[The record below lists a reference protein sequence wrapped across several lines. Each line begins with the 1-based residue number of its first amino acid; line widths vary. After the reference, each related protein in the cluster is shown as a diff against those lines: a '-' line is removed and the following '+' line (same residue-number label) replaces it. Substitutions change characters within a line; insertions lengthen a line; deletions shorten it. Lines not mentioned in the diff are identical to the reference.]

1 MHVSLAQ
8 FLDEIEV
15 ILIKFDV
22 VIVGKKP
29 MCLCVCTLEKDR
41 MNILLY
47 LYVK

>member
-15 ILIKFDV
+15 ILIKFDG
-22 VIVGKKP
+22 IVGKKA
-29 MCLCVCTLEKDR
+29 MCVYVCALEKDR